1 MDYQYNYQRYLA
13 SKKQIDDLAL
23 NKRVLDTLSEKLD
36 RKGSGSPIKIIE
48 IGAGIGTMVERLLE
62 TNTIPSA
69 QYTAFDISRANIEEA
84 KERLVKFAEKT
95 NYSLEIVAPYEL
107 IMTKGSFSLKLN
119 LIDQDAAEF
128 IESTKGAQDTDL
140 VIAQAVLDLLN
151 PEEILPN
158 VFSILKQDGLL
169 YSSINFDGIT
179 YFGPSI
185 DNEFDSIIED
195 QYHKTMMDSRTGR
208 HLLSLLVGSS
218 WEILAAGSSDWIIYP
233 PSDGYDGDTSYFL
246 HYIINTVYEA
256 LLNKSNIDQAR
267 LESWI
272 NKRHEQVGNNTM
284 QYIAHQFDYLA
295 TKEPNS

>member
-1 MDYQYNYQRYLA
+1 MDYQYNYQRYLD

-23 NKRVLDTLSEKLD
+23 NKRVLDTLSAKLD

-62 TNTIPSA
+62 ANIIPSA
-69 QYTAFDISRANIEEA
+69 DYTAFDISRANVEEA
-84 KERLVKFAEKT
+84 KERIIRFAERS

-107 IMTKGSFSLKLN
+107 IMTKGSFSLRLN

-128 IESTKGAQDTDL
+128 IESAKGIQDTDL
-140 VIAQAVLDLLN
+140 VIAQAVLDLVN
-151 PEEILPN
+151 PAEILPN

-179 YFGPSI
+179 YFGPTI
-185 DNEFDSIIED
+185 DDKFDSIIED
-195 QYHKTMMDSRTGR
+195 QYHKTMINSTTGR
-208 HLLSLLVGSS
+208 HLLSLLVDSE

-233 PSDGYDGDTSYFL
+233 SNNGYDGNTSYFL

-256 LLNKSNIDQAR
+256 LSNKSNIDQVR
-267 LESWI
+267 FESWI
-272 NKRHEQVGNNTM
+272 NKRHEQVENNTL

-295 TKEPNS
+295 TRGPN